1 MQNIESTNNE
11 QERLQVVRDYLQLDY
26 NKSQEFQDIVDLA
39 SKLCNIPVALI
50 TLLDED
56 VNWLKVRAG
65 LDAEVMPRETSFC
78 QHTILS
84 DDLLIINDAAKDNR
98 FKGNPLVNELPHVRF
113 YAAAPLVI
121 SNMRLGTL
129 CLFDNKPNNLTELQQ
144 QTLTVLSRQ
153 VTFLMKLELNKLML
167 QQHVKE
173 IEAQNESLKEIA
185 RMQSH
190 DIRQPLTSIMG
201 LINTIKDDDYTV
213 EKERILML
221 EEAANDLD
229 TKIHAIVKHTKGLPY
244 SI

>member
-1 MQNIESTNNE
+1 MHNIHLAENE
-11 QERLQVVRDYLQLDY
+11 QERLKVVKDYLQLDY

-39 SKLCNIPVALI
+39 GKLCNIPVVLI

-65 LDAEVMPRETSFC
+65 LDIEAMPRETSFC
-78 QHTILS
+78 QYGILS
-84 DDLLIINDAAKDNR
+84 DDLLIINDATKDKR
-98 FKGNPLVNELPHVRF
+98 FQNNPLVNELPHVRF

-129 CLFDNKPNNLTELQQ
+129 CLFDNKPNHLTELQQ

-167 QQHVKE
+167 QEHVKE

-201 LINTIKDDDYTV
+201 LINTIKDDNYKV

-229 TKIHAIVKHTKGLPY
+229 NKIHAIVNHTSG
-244 SI
+244 SA